1 MRKTAKPKIAKDTKQ
16 TKPAWLSVEAMAL
29 SRRNEQ
35 MGMDAARKMFMP
47 AEPAP
52 GVLPKGTKLAM
63 DDNSAFF
70 NNSQI
75 GWAANQ
81 IYNTAFSQGYT
92 FLGYAYLSEL
102 AQIPEYRLI
111 SEVISTE
118 ATRRW
123 IKIQSVSEDEE
134 QEEQIK
140 ELEDEFKRLRVRDL
154 FQTISEQDGWFGR
167 SHLYIDTGDTDNPDE
182 LKKPIGNGDEFS
194 EKKIKQGSL
203 RAFKPVE
210 PVWCYPSNYNAN
222 DPMKDTWYNP
232 TSWFVMSREVHQSRF
247 LTFVSMPVPDLLKP
261 AFSFGGLSRT
271 QMAKPYV
278 DNWLQTRQSVNDLIQ
293 AFSQMVLSTD
303 MNTTLAPGQSTG
315 LMDRIDMFN
324 NLRNNRGTMVLN
336 KGTEELT
343 NVSVPLGTLDKLQ
356 AQAQE
361 HMASI
366 SRIPLVKLL
375 GISPAGLN
383 ASSDGE
389 IRAFYDTIHAYQE
402 RFFTPHLM
410 TVFKMAQINL
420 WGKVDPDLT
429 FIYEPLWE
437 MDEVEQAGMR
447 KTEAE
452 TDAIYIDKGIL
463 DPAESRQRIADDPDA
478 PYGPIDPD
486 DVPEPMEMEPG
497 NIKESIKPDA
507 GGKAGGGASSAKK
520 PGTGKTEAKKPAKDK
535 KPKSKK

>member
-1 MRKTAKPKIAKDTKQ
+1 VRKTAKPKIAKDTKQ

-210 PVWCYPSNYNAN
+210 PVWCYPSNYNAS

-303 MNTTLAPGQSTG
+303 MN
-315 LMDRIDMFN
+315 R
-324 NLRNNRGTMVLN
+324 
-336 KGTEELT
+336 
-343 NVSVPLGTLDKLQ
+343 
-356 AQAQE
+356 
-361 HMASI
+361 
-366 SRIPLVKLL
+366 LL
-375 GISPAGLN
+375 SG
-383 ASSDGE
+383 
-389 IRAFYDTIHAYQE
+389 
-402 RFFTPHLM
+402 
-410 TVFKMAQINL
+410 
-420 WGKVDPDLT
+420 W
-429 FIYEPLWE
+429 
-437 MDEVEQAGMR
+437 
-447 KTEAE
+447 
-452 TDAIYIDKGIL
+452 
-463 DPAESRQRIADDPDA
+463 
-478 PYGPIDPD
+478 
-486 DVPEPMEMEPG
+486 
-497 NIKESIKPDA
+497 
-507 GGKAGGGASSAKK
+507 
-520 PGTGKTEAKKPAKDK
+520 
-535 KPKSKK
+535 